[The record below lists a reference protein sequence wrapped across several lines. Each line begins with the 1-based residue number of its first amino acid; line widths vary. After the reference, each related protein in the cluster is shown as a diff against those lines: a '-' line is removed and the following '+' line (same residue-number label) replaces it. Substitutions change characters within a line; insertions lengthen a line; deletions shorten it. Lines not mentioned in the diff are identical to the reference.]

1 MTTAIVV
8 TLTLVALGIVI
19 DRLMW
24 LRRWL
29 NKPPLTAPM
38 TTGGREPRHWILRR
52 YNPVNCG
59 NPLAARGADRAPL

>member
-1 MTTAIVV
+1 MDYVTTAIVV

-29 NKPPLTAPM
+29 NKPPPDSTDDD
-38 TTGGREPRHWILRR
+38 RR
-52 YNPVNCG
+52 G
-59 NPLAARGADRAPL
+59 